1 MGKVILQKKV
11 GKVSKFQERLF
22 NENFKAGNGEE
33 RKGKGKLSVPPVT
46 YCCKVSLSA
55 ISVFLVCVYK
65 FVRAWTSL

>member
-33 RKGKGKLSVPPVT
+33 RKGKGKFSVPPLQA
-46 YCCKVSLSA
+46 LSP
-55 ISVFLVCVYK
+55 
-65 FVRAWTSL
+65 